1 MPQRTLDHSR
11 HVFSKTKPAFSTTF
25 PMESSTPSYPVSG
38 IGGNEDKDGIIIVQN
53 DQIFITP
60 PLRGGKAALISAV
73 HPVVLKMDGR
83 KVTEPTRVTS
93 AKHLSW
99 EISEKPQY
107 QITISEDKLRAYFTL
122 YRVEKYAWKLVNCPA
137 SSDVSLRAEPDYDLL
152 LSKLTID
159 QILAG
164 FPKSSFIPNLNI
176 PALYAELNN
185 STYLPVCIAV
195 GKAPVPGLS
204 GRLEL
209 LLQPDMSE
217 EFDRLEAP
225 DPLNYLG
232 YPGIASVQPGEV
244 LARKLPPREG
254 LPGFDVYGGILPSPQ
269 PEDIRLMH
277 AADADISLLPDGEI
291 ISLREGRPRITGI
304 GTPVVSIDFPSA
316 YIMPGGMDTGDGA
329 FMFAGD
335 VVAPEGIRDQSIIE
349 ALGNVYIYGDVQG
362 AVIAAAGSIVIRG
375 KVTDSQ
381 LYSGYYGVRQGR
393 LHLHPAHL
401 IEEITALRKAARLLE
416 QNLQSRQQTVKYG
429 LVVMLLLESK
439 CSHIPGL
446 LTGLQKLLLDNE
458 SACPMDTEQIKH
470 LLEVFLHP
478 GQFTDFITDSVIGT
492 LLKLLEAFCERMEG
506 LQEANARID
515 VAEAKGCMLQA
526 GGDLYI
532 HKAGVRN
539 CTLRASGN
547 VQFLME
553 QSVCSGSI
561 VEAGGAI
568 TLQSAGAEAG
578 QQSVLTAG
586 SSISA
591 RRISATRLSI
601 GEYTTEIDNLL
612 ENAVFTAQNL
622 RTGNQ
627 R

>member
-1 MPQRTLDHSR
+1 MPQRTLDYSR
-11 HVFSKTKPAFSTTF
+11 HVFSKTMPAFSTTF

-38 IGGNEDKDGIIIVQN
+38 MGGNEDKDGIIIVQN

-73 HPVVLKMDGR
+73 HPVVLKMDGG
-83 KVTEPTRVTS
+83 KVTEPIRVTS

-137 SSDVSLRAEPDYDLL
+137 SAEVSVRAEPDYDLL
-152 LSKLTID
+152 LSKLTVD

-185 STYLPVCIAV
+185 PTYLPVCIAV
-195 GKAPVPGLS
+195 GKAPVPGTN

-209 LLQPDMSE
+209 LLQPDMTG
-217 EFDRLEAP
+217 EFSSSEAP

-232 YPGIASVQPGEV
+232 YPGIASVLPGEV

-269 PEDIRLMH
+269 PEDIRLIP
-277 AADADISLLPDGEI
+277 AADTSLLPGGEI
-291 ISLREGRPRITGI
+291 IALREGRPRITGI

-316 YIMPGGMDTGDGA
+316 YIMPEGLDTGDGA

-335 VVAPEGIRDQSIIE
+335 VVAPEGIREQSIIE
-349 ALGNVYIYGDVQG
+349 VLGNVYIYGDVQG
-362 AVIAAAGSIVIRG
+362 AVIAATGSIVIRG
-375 KVTDSQ
+375 TVTDCQ
-381 LYSGYYGVRQGR
+381 LYSGCYGVRQGR

-446 LTGLQKLLLDNE
+446 LTGFQKLLLD
-458 SACPMDTEQIKH
+458 
-470 LLEVFLHP
+470 
-478 GQFTDFITDSVIGT
+478 
-492 LLKLLEAFCERMEG
+492 
-506 LQEANARID
+506 
-515 VAEAKGCMLQA
+515 
-526 GGDLYI
+526 
-532 HKAGVRN
+532 
-539 CTLRASGN
+539 
-547 VQFLME
+547 
-553 QSVCSGSI
+553 
-561 VEAGGAI
+561 
-568 TLQSAGAEAG
+568 
-578 QQSVLTAG
+578 
-586 SSISA
+586 
-591 RRISATRLSI
+591 
-601 GEYTTEIDNLL
+601 
-612 ENAVFTAQNL
+612 
-622 RTGNQ
+622 
-627 R
+627 